1 MANTI
6 LHKRS
11 SSSGSTPTGVQLSAG
26 ELALNTADEKVFM
39 KNSAGTVVEVSYRD
53 ARVDSRMST
62 VLAAVG
68 YSIVPATD
76 ITYDLGSPSK
86 QWRDI
91 YVGPGSLYVNGQK
104 VLEEDGGDIV
114 VSCDI
119 NQNLVLST
127 SGTGDIE
134 LLPAGSGVVRVKG
147 PMQITAGKNIS
158 SSDGNAIA
166 FSNSIAVDSLSSK
179 TANTDLT

>member
-11 SSSGSTPTGVQLSAG
+11 STAASVPTGGQLSAG
-26 ELALNTADEKVFM
+26 ELALNTADEKVFL

-68 YSIVPATD
+68 YSILPATD
-76 ITYDLGSPSK
+76 VTYDLGSPSK

-91 YVGPGSLYVNGQK
+91 YVGPGSL
-104 VLEEDGGDIV
+104 
-114 VSCDI
+114 
-119 NQNLVLST
+119 
-127 SGTGDIE
+127 
-134 LLPAGSGVVRVKG
+134 
-147 PMQITAGKNIS
+147 
-158 SSDGNAIA
+158 
-166 FSNSIAVDSLSSK
+166 
-179 TANTDLT
+179 